1 MKIAIGLVVHNEA
14 NNIES
19 LLTSIIKEQFN
30 SPTEIKVFV
39 YTDAPTDSTENIVKD
54 LSNLYPNKILHLRGR
69 QNRGKVHGVNTILY
83 HIKKSAYNYVVMMDG
98 DIKIKHG
105 ALRTLVEFMKQNP
118 NILGAKPMCLP
129 IIKGNFLQRTRTSVI
144 QKKVIFSSK
153 NNVYK
158 ILTGRLNI
166 TRGVDTYPFIEK
178 GHLYEDIKLNLAI
191 PYTQI
196 GVCTD
201 SIIEYE
207 YKSSLIKQFR
217 YKCREGRAFSILR
230 RNFPCLYS
238 EQKRRLS
245 FSTYFLTGGL
255 DGYFTK
261 FILSL
266 SAIESAVFVIE
277 CLVNTLG
284 FATGFIFNYSKNNQS
299 VNTGS
304 KWKKII

>member
-39 YTDAPTDSTENIVKD
+39 YTDRPTDSTENIVKD
-54 LSNLYPNKILHLRGR
+54 LSNLYQNKIRHLRGR

-83 HIKKSAYNYVVMMDG
+83 HIKKNTYNYVVMMDG

-105 ALRTLVEFMKQNP
+105 ALCTLVEFMEKNP
-118 NILGAKPMCLP
+118 NILGAKPMCIP
-129 IIKGNFLQRTRTSVI
+129 IIKGNFLQRIRATVI
-144 QKKVIFSSK
+144 KKKVIFSSK
-153 NNVYK
+153 NKMYK

-166 TRGVDTYPFIEK
+166 TRGINTYPFIET
-178 GHLYEDIKLNLAI
+178 GHLYEDIKLNLTI

-196 GVCTD
+196 DICTD
-201 SIIEYE
+201 STIEYE
-207 YKSSLIKQFR
+207 YKSSLLNQFR
-217 YKCREGRAFSILR
+217 YKRREGRAFGMLKE
-230 RNFPCLYS
+230 NFPCLYN
-238 EQKRRLS
+238 EQKRRLR

-255 DGYFTK
+255 GGYFTE
-261 FILSL
+261 FVSSL
-266 SAIESAVFVIE
+266 NAIESVVFTVG

-284 FATGFIFNYSKNNQS
+284 FATGFIFNHLKNDRS
-299 VNTGS
+299 VNTWI
-304 KWKKII
+304 KQL